1 MYTIMNLYS
10 NQSGEISRF
19 LSRFYEKEIKLE
31 NDLKW
36 EKEFQNGTELADIIG
51 IFIDNREKYRINMWV
66 SLDEGAFLNIT
77 EDNADQI
84 IRHLYERF
92 PY

>member
-1 MYTIMNLYS
+1 MYTIVNLYS

-84 IRHLYERF
+84 IRYLYERF

>member
-1 MYTIMNLYS
+1 MYTIVNLYS

-19 LSRFYEKEIKLE
+19 LSDFYEKEVTLE
-31 NDLKW
+31 QDLKW

-51 IFIDNREKYRINMWV
+51 AFIDNHDKYHINMWV

-77 EDNADQI
+77 ENNADQV
-84 IRHLYERF
+84 IRYLYERF

>member
-84 IRHLYERF
+84 IRYLYERF

>member
-1 MYTIMNLYS
+1 MYTIVNLYS

-19 LSRFYEKEIKLE
+19 LSHFYEKEITLE

-36 EKEFQNGTELADIIG
+36 EKEFQNGAELADIIG
-51 IFIDNREKYRINMWV
+51 IFIDNYDKYRITMWV
-66 SLDEGAFLNIT
+66 SLDEGVFLNIT

-84 IRHLYERF
+84 IRYLYERF

>member
-51 IFIDNREKYRINMWV
+51 VFIDNREKYRINMWV

-84 IRHLYERF
+84 IRYLYERF

>member
-36 EKEFQNGTELADIIG
+36 EKEFQNGTELADMIG
-51 IFIDNREKYRINMWV
+51 VFIDNHDKYRINMWV
-66 SLDEGAFLNIT
+66 CLDEDAFLNIT

-84 IRHLYERF
+84 IRYLYERF

>member
-10 NQSGEISRF
+10 NQSVEISRF

-84 IRHLYERF
+84 IRYLYERF

>member
-1 MYTIMNLYS
+1 MYTIVNLYS
-10 NQSGEISRF
+10 SQSGEISRF

-84 IRHLYERF
+84 IRYLYERF

>member
-51 IFIDNREKYRINMWV
+51 IFIDNRQKYRINMWV

-84 IRHLYERF
+84 IRYLYERF